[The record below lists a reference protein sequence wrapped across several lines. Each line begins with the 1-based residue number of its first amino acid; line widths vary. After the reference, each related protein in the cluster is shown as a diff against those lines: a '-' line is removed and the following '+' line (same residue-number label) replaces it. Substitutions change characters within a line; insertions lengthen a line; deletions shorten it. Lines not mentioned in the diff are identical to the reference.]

1 MLALAWLN
9 TESYAKAAELLQD
22 DPEREADPSL
32 QFAYGMALVKS
43 DRAAEGERVFAQL
56 LRAHGDSA
64 ELSVLLGQAH
74 AQQGDFTA
82 AIETEASAASA
93 QVAEASATLGNIYRN
108 RAGCPRGRGRGR
120 SSTNIRPTWASRPC
134 TCST

>member
-22 DPEREADPSL
+22 DPERETDPSL

-43 DRAAEGERVFAQL
+43 DRAAEAERVFAQL

-74 AQQGDFTA
+74 AQQGDFTRRHRDA
-82 AIETEASAASA
+82 AAGAAA
-93 QVAEASATLGNIYRN
+93 QAR
-108 RAGCPRGRGRGR
+108 RAGSERDARHHLHEAGPAARRRR
-120 SSTNIRPTWASRPC
+120 RR
-134 TCST
+134 